1 MDTHGLERILD
12 GFKAAEDE
20 YSSAQAEQKWC
31 DERTQDLLHD
41 LELNHH
47 SYHERGKIATELVTI
62 RQRRRIAK
70 DKIELLLPLCAWMT
84 NNTKSINQLKGV
96 LGDMRKIDVK
106 IKNRLYWPKH
116 KEERNEG

>member
-1 MDTHGLERILD
+1 MDTHELERILD
-12 GFKAAEDE
+12 GFKAAEEE
-20 YSSAQAEQKWC
+20 YSSAQTEQKWC
-31 DERTQDLLHD
+31 EERTQDLLHD

-70 DKIELLLPLCAWMT
+70 DKIELLLPLCTWLM

-106 IKNRLYWPKH
+106 IKNRMYWPKTQGG
-116 KEERNEG
+116 N